1 MFEIKWKSFIY
12 KSKESLEGMGR
23 NLSSTKVTFPI
34 KSFLFVGSGTVT
46 FAPSSSSI
54 ENQLSSS
61 GHHIEVLWF
70 VALNRFWFWVIAKR
84 VSPRVGKPLVL

>member
-46 FAPSSSSI
+46 FAPSSSSVD
-54 ENQLSSS
+54 NQNFPKGYL
-61 GHHIEVLWF
+61 I
-70 VALNRFWFWVIAKR
+70 VAIVILRFH
-84 VSPRVGKPLVL
+84 GL

>member
-12 KSKESLEGMGR
+12 ESKESLDGMGR

-46 FAPSSSSI
+46 FAPSSSSVDNQSLLIVAVFMESFCSI
-54 ENQLSSS
+54 ET
-61 GHHIEVLWF
+61 GFGF
-70 VALNRFWFWVIAKR
+70 V
-84 VSPRVGKPLVL
+84 